1 MSEWKKVKIGDI
13 CRIVKGT
20 TGIASA
26 EPGEYPLVV
35 TAEERKTCSSYQF
48 DQEAVCIPL
57 VSSSGHGRK
66 SLKNVHYQSGKFALG
81 TILCAV
87 IPNKPEQLDTRFLHQ
102 YLQFYKDTILVPLM
116 KGAANVSLSM
126 KDIAAVEI
134 PLPPIEKQR
143 ELSDLFITLQKNQKK
158 LVAETEKQFEYTKQL
173 RQNILQDA
181 IEGKLTVDLPCRQTG
196 WRKHSFKNLSGKLVS
211 EVSDKYFAYVLECDD
226 GSLYKGFTQNLFE
239 RINRHL
245 EGRGSEWTAKH
256 IPVSLIYFEEFDTE
270 KEALERE
277 KYFKSDSGREYI
289 NEIRNRNKL
298 DYDAEALFEKIQK
311 REVRSK
317 LRTDVLIANTPLRH
331 EFSTENSIVSV
342 SERTTPSAGDTP
354 ATPPFEIP
362 KGWKWVQLGNLGILS
377 GGKRL
382 PVGESFSPK
391 ETKHIYIRIKDM
403 KNDSVELND
412 LKYISDSLA
421 EKLKRYCIYK
431 DELYITIAGTIG
443 QVGIIPECLDGMN
456 LTENSSK
463 LKPFIIKNVFLKYFI
478 KSKFIQSQFTNAVY
492 GMALPKLALKRIAS
506 VSFPTSPIKRTR
518 RNSNQSR
525 NLTCKSNRIRNPNPR
540 TKNTLRKTR
549 FWNHQRKAG
558 GKINEF

>member
-87 IPNKPEQLDTRFLHQ
+87 IPNNPEQLDTRFLHQ

-143 ELSDLFITLQKNQKK
+143 ELSDLFITLQKNQKNRA
-158 LVAETEKQFEYTKQL
+158 AETEKQFEYTKLL

-181 IEGKLTVDLPCRQTG
+181 IEGKLTADLPCRQTG

-277 KYFKSDSGREYI
+277 KYFKSGSGREYI

-298 DYDAEALFEKIQK
+298 DYDAEALFEKIQEG
-311 REVRSK
+311 EVRSK
-317 LRTDVLIANTPLRH
+317 LRTDVLVANTPLRC

-362 KGWKWVQLGNLGILS
+362 GSWKWVRLGNLGILS

-412 LKYISDSLA
+412 LKYISDCLA

-431 DELYITIAGTIG
+431 DELYITIAGTIS

-506 VSFPTSPIKRTR
+506 VSFPLPPLKEQEEIVTKVETLLAKVTELESQIQERKIYTKQLM
-518 RNSNQSR
+518 QSI
-525 NLTCKSNRIRNPNPR
+525 LKDA
-540 TKNTLRKTR
+540 
-549 FWNHQRKAG
+549 F
-558 GKINEF
+558 EEE